1 MIYTLENTR
10 NYLKFTVDEVKHIDS
25 EPWGYPM
32 IKVQDLQIKFSDYD
46 KFAHF
51 LYCLK
56 RQSDFDTDD
65 KNNQQQFSNLDKN
78 LLKYNVALD
87 SSMNVISTRS
97 AEDEKQFLKDLE
109 KFHRIGRKCFW
120 GNYIDLETLE
130 VKVGSKKIKLEYS
143 SEKKSEDDKI
153 AIIQPP
159 DKEYDE
165 TQLVYVQTDQKPT
178 KSLEISYLFVLEED
192 GGNLLYKGTR
202 KNDWIY

>member
-10 NYLKFTVDEVKHIDS
+10 NYLKFTVDELKHIDS
-25 EPWGYPM
+25 QPWSYPM
-32 IKVQDLQIKFSDYD
+32 IKVQDIQIKFSDYD

-56 RQSDFDTDD
+56 RQSDFDTKDND
-65 KNNQQQFSNLDKN
+65 NQQVSNLDKN

-97 AEDEKQFLKDLE
+97 ADEEKQFIRDLE
-109 KFHRIGRKCFW
+109 KFHRVGRKCFW
-120 GNYIDLETLE
+120 GNYIDPKTLE
-130 VKVGSKKIKLEYS
+130 IKVGNEKIQLEYS

-165 TQLVYVQTDQKPT
+165 TQLVYVQTDRKPT
-178 KSLEISYLFVLEED
+178 KSLEISYLFVLEDD
-192 GGNLLYKGTR
+192 GDLLYKNAR